1 MPCRH
6 VAYLLWVCI
15 FYFEHAETCGIPS
28 LVMHL
33 LSFFFIAPY
42 PLSNFMRE
50 MSYGDMEFLF
60 GGCMSG
66 YITNFQCRSV
76 ACGSGRVR
84 DLDHGSMK

>member
-1 MPCRH
+1 MPCGH
-6 VAYLLWVCI
+6 V
-15 FYFEHAETCGIPS
+15 G
-28 LVMHL
+28 MHL
-33 LSFFFIAPY
+33 LFLTCRSMWHIFFGYASFISFCIAPY

>member
-1 MPCRH
+1 MPEH

-15 FYFEHAETCGIPS
+15 FYFFLHS
-28 LVMHL
+28 
-33 LSFFFIAPY
+33 PY
-42 PLSNFMRE
+42 PLYNFMRE
-50 MSYGDMEFLF
+50 MSYGVMEFLF

-76 ACGSGRVR
+76 VCGSGRVR

>member
-1 MPCRH
+1 MWH
-6 VAYLLWVCI
+6 TFFGYA
-15 FYFEHAETCGIPS
+15 
-28 LVMHL
+28 
-33 LSFFFIAPY
+33 SFILFFIAPY

-60 GGCMSG
+60 GGCMSV
-66 YITNFQCRSV
+66 YIANFQCKSV

>member
-1 MPCRH
+1 MWH
-6 VAYLLWVCI
+6 TFFGYAS
-15 FYFEHAETCGIPS
+15 FIP
-28 LVMHL
+28 
-33 LSFFFIAPY
+33 FCIAPY

-60 GGCMSG
+60 GGCMSV
-66 YITNFQCRSV
+66 YIANFECKGV